1 MANQMKTFFTVFV
14 SSFCL
19 MGLVGGCEREGCRQT
34 VQPYLYFVLTDQNK
48 TPIPINLS
56 TTRVQLVYKNT
67 FTAKIDTVKVNGP
80 APLPE
85 KFSSAPVFA
94 SAGALEQSTLAD
106 SASYRV
112 LVNKQVVGTMR
123 LAPFRRVNKC
133 DNWTYTANVQ
143 FNGRVVE
150 TAGPTNE
157 TFLLPVTP

>member
-19 MGLVGGCEREGCRQT
+19 VGLFGGCEREGCRQT
-34 VQPYLYFVLTDQNK
+34 VQPYLYFALTDQNR
-48 TPIPINLS
+48 TPVPVS

-67 FTAKIDTVKVNGP
+67 FTAKIDTVKVFGP
-80 APLPE
+80 ITLSD
-85 KFSSAPVFA
+85 KYSSGPVFA
-94 SAGALEQSTLAD
+94 SADILEKSTLAD

-112 LVNKQVVGTMR
+112 LINKQAVGTIR
-123 LAPFRRVNKC
+123 LAPFRRVNNC

-157 TFLLPVTP
+157 AFLLPVTP